1 MAGAFDYRAPAT
13 VGIHPTGLINGAST
27 ASLSDNMAVVLNN
40 STRGLPNS
48 MITLAATGA
57 LSAGVLATVLSLSG
71 RGAIS
76 FLACSGVDT
85 TARTHRLKV
94 TLDGVV
100 IFDATTASTL
110 NAGSVLAAIGFF
122 IPSSTVNAAPIFE
135 PLVFNSSLL
144 VEYASSVTETAKSII
159 AYRYFGM

>member
-1 MAGAFDYRAPAT
+1 MGSFNHGVQVSAGIRPA
-13 VGIHPTGLINGAST
+13 GRINGVSVASIID
-27 ASLSDNMAVVLNN
+27 SSVLINN

-48 MITLAATGA
+48 LVTLAATGA
-57 LSAGVLATVLSLSG
+57 LTADILSTVLSLSG

-76 FLACSGVDT
+76 FLACGGLDT

-100 IFDATTASTL
+100 IYDATTASTS
-110 NAGSVLAAIGFF
+110 NAGSVLAVIGSFAPSATTTPAI
-122 IPSSTVNAAPIFE
+122 VFE

-144 VEYASSVTETAKSII
+144 VEYASGVTETAKSVI

>member
-1 MAGAFDYRAPAT
+1 MAGAFDYRAPST
-13 VGIHPTGLINGAST
+13 VGIHPAGLINAASV
-27 ASLSDNMAVVLNN
+27 ASIIDNTVLINN

-48 MITLAATGA
+48 LVTLAATGA
-57 LSAGVLATVLSLSG
+57 LTAGTLATVLSLSG
-71 RGAIS
+71 KGAIS
-76 FLACSGVDT
+76 FLACGGVDV

-100 IFDATTASTL
+100 IYDGTTASTT
-110 NAGSVLAAIGFF
+110 NSGAVLAVIGSFA
-122 IPSSTVNAAPIFE
+122 PSATTTPVIVFE

-144 VEYASSVTETAKSII
+144 VEYASSVTETAKSVI

>member
-1 MAGAFDYRAPAT
+1 MAGAFDYRAPAN

-27 ASLSDNMAVVLNN
+27 ASLADNTVLLNN

-100 IFDATTASTL
+100 IFDATTASTS